1 MDAIP
6 KPQYAREVIRW
17 NFAMYIYYVNIPSP
31 VSQPSGTNPALVLHG
46 FSLAILTIFMFEVR
60 GYDQIV

>member
-17 NFAMYIYYVNIPSP
+17 NFAIYVNIPSP